1 MSRFVERHPK
11 TETTD
16 CLHNILPFFTLIPSL
31 VKPEADR
38 GFSGQE
44 SSLLIHSGSRRRRD
58 RASRCKNLCDQRL
71 KPRLF
76 LQWIEHGIDFE
87 KDEIEPGSFLVAALE
102 PFDRLILFPQRHVQ
116 WGIAVRGNVAMRTDL
131 RQLRQKL

>member
-44 SSLLIHSGSRRRRD
+44 SSLLAYLGSRRWRD
-58 RASRCKNLCDQRL
+58 RVLRCKNLCHQCL
-71 KPRLF
+71 KSRLF
-76 LQWIEHGIDFE
+76 LQWIQHRIDLE
-87 KDEIEPGSFLVAALE
+87 KDEIEPGSFLVAAFE
-102 PFDRLILFPQRHVQ
+102 AFDRLILFPQRHVQ
-116 WGIAVRGNVAMRTDL
+116 QGIAVRGNVAMRTDL
-131 RQLRQKL
+131 RQLRQNL